1 MILEFGFFNE
11 LEKEEIEKALE
22 LKEKFSADYYRFI
35 PKNGAL
41 KTDVKKFHERTNM
54 LREKLDEYKKIEI
67 YYDPVE
73 ENVAF
78 TNYQT
83 AKFFRGLGFE
93 VLIVLKETELE
104 DEKELAEDF
113 EIIKKAKLKN
123 NI

>member
-1 MILEFGFFNE
+1 M
-11 LEKEEIEKALE
+11 
-22 LKEKFSADYYRFI
+22 LKEQFGADYYRFI

-41 KTDVKKFHERTNM
+41 KTDVKKFHERTTM

-104 DEKELAEDF
+104 NEKELVRDF
-113 EIIKKAKLKN
+113 EIVKIENLKN
-123 NI
+123 V

>member
-1 MILEFGFFNE
+1 M
-11 LEKEEIEKALE
+11 
-22 LKEKFSADYYRFI
+22 LKEQFGADYYRFI

-41 KTDVKKFHERTNM
+41 KTDVKKFHERTAM

-93 VLIVLKETELE
+93 VLIALKETELE
-104 DEKELAEDF
+104 NEKELVRDF
-113 EIIKKAKLKN
+113 EIVKIKDSKN
-123 NI
+123 V

>member
-1 MILEFGFFNE
+1 ME
-11 LEKEEIEKALE
+11 EKEIERALA
-22 LKEKFSADYYRFI
+22 LKEQFGADYYRFI

-41 KTDVKKFHERTNM
+41 KTDVKKFNERTEM
-54 LREKLDEYKKIEI
+54 LRKKLDEYRKIEI

-93 VLIVLKETELE
+93 VLVALKETELE
-104 DEKELAEDF
+104 DEKELVENF
-113 EIIKKAKLKN
+113 EIIK
-123 NI
+123 IEG

>member
-1 MILEFGFFNE
+1 M
-11 LEKEEIEKALE
+11 AL
-22 LKEKFSADYYRFI
+22 KKQFDADYYRFI

-41 KTDVKKFHERTNM
+41 KTDVKKFNKRTDT
-54 LREKLDEYKKIEI
+54 LREKLDEYRKIEI

-93 VLIVLKETELE
+93 VLVVLKETELE
-104 DEKELAEDF
+104 NENELAKEF
-113 EIIKKAKLKN
+113 EIIK
-123 NI
+123 IEG

>member
-11 LEKEEIEKALE
+11 LEKEEIERALV
-22 LKEKFSADYYRFI
+22 LKEKFGADYYRFI

-104 DEKELAEDF
+104 DEKELVEDF
-113 EIIKKAKLKN
+113 EIIKIEDFKN
-123 NI
+123 V